1 MRCGNWGKYEENFL
15 FSQYCV
21 SCNNPSLGWGIATGH
36 VSVFSQSLTMIL
48 LAHEYAST
56 PKLWLLAVFV
66 VTFQLGNARRQF
78 GSAFLLGE
86 DGVLAIWLK
95 AVFSV
100 SGRELRYTNLRMP
113 PSGD

>member
-86 DGVLAIWLK
+86 DGVLGHLV